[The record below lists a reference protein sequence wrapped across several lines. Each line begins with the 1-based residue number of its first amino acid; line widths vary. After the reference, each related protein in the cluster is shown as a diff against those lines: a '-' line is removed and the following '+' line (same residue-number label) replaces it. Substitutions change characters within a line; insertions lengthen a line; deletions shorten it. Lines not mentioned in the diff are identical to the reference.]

1 MWIYGWMDKCLQKI
15 PIPIHKNINY
25 TLDFRSVPVCVETIA
40 AADEYIKKEL
50 NLGLF
55 GFKKCKERK
64 LSVVKAVGE
73 QKSSLNYISLF

>member
-1 MWIYGWMDKCLQKI
+1 M
-15 PIPIHKNINY
+15 
-25 TLDFRSVPVCVETIA
+25 CVKTIA

-55 GFKKCKERK
+55 GLKKCKERK

-73 QKSSLNYISLF
+73 QKSCLNYISLF